1 MATQTAINGASD
13 RAIMK
18 QTRHRT
24 RAMVDRYVRDAS
36 LFRNN
41 AAAAIGL

>member
-18 QTRHRT
+18 PTRHRT
-24 RAMVDRYVRDAS
+24 CAMVDRNVRDES
-36 LFRNN
+36 LFRDN
-41 AAAAIGL
+41 AISAVGL